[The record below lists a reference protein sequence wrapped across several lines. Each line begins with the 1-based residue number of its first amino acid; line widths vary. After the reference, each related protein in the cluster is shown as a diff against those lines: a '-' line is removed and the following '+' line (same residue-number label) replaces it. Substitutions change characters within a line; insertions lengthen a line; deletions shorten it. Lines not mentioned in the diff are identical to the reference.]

1 MSLSNLRYSL
11 IEIRQSES
19 KSHYGNE
26 SKQLDPI
33 YAGWLKSTKNPKS
46 LTRMKSRTEMRK
58 TYLENQIKI
67 VKISNQSV
75 SMQNSIYVLQLI
87 LWSWVFYGAKFHFG
101 LGTVKVF
108 CWKHWYKYG
117 KGWPIPYRLYV
128 IANKNS
134 HRNWAILTRRKIS
147 RQKYW
152 HKNILGW
159 WSFEQQIL

>member
-75 SMQNSIYVLQLI
+75 SMQNSICFTAYLVVLSVLRGEI
-87 LWSWVFYGAKFHFG
+87 SFWSR
-101 LGTVKVF
+101 
-108 CWKHWYKYG
+108 YG
-117 KGWPIPYRLYV
+117 K
-128 IANKNS
+128 S
-134 HRNWAILTRRKIS
+134 ILLETLI
-147 RQKYW
+147 
-152 HKNILGW
+152 
-159 WSFEQQIL
+159 QIW